1 VEEAEGGGGAP
12 SPAADEELKR
22 LGKKREDAP
31 HVSLAIWMGN
41 HRLGYQATLIARFP
55 STYPQIFQIAAGDHG
70 RSSSAFLPPYPASA
84 RGSARLWLNRFA
96 LFAQRLMFRLG
107 LKRSSLSRL
116 SAIKRTLF

>member
-1 VEEAEGGGGAP
+1 MCGSRRPASRSSSIWGLGLWAPGRSGDEGGCLEGGGDQRPGGLVEEAEGGGGAP

-55 STYPQIFQIAAGDHG
+55 STYPQIF
-70 RSSSAFLPPYPASA
+70 
-84 RGSARLWLNRFA
+84 
-96 LFAQRLMFRLG
+96 
-107 LKRSSLSRL
+107 
-116 SAIKRTLF
+116 